1 MNLSMFF
8 IAIRSLL
15 LSIKNKR
22 NVSVLCKTHKERF
35 AVNIAGSQLAL
46 QGNDKNIYK
55 RER

>member
-22 NVSVLCKTHKERF
+22 NVSALCKTHKERF